1 MKGKKQIIAV
11 GGGGFTHNEDRDLDQ
26 FFLDKINK
34 KKCSLGFLPTASN
47 DDVKKTE
54 LFYKDLKILI
64 LKFLISILSQM
75 LRVLKTGF
83 QI

>member
-1 MKGKKQIIAV
+1 MKAKKQIIAV
-11 GGGGFTHNEDRDLDQ
+11 GGGGFTHNEDSDLDQ
-26 FFLDKINK
+26 FFLDQIIKE
-34 KKCSLGFLPTASN
+34 KCSIGFLPTASN
-47 DDVKKTE
+47 DDPKK
-54 LFYKDLKILI
+54 LSYSIKDLKILI